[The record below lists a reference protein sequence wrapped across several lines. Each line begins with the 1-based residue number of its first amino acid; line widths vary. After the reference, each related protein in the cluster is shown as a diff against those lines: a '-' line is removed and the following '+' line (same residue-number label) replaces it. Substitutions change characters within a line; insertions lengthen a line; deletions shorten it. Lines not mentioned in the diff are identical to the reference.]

1 MSSTRVL
8 DSVLLDKP
16 ASRATRLGATGSGG
30 LVSVIQRLSQAR
42 SVPEIQAIVRT
53 AARSLTGADGATF
66 VLRDREQCFY
76 ADEDAIAPLW
86 KGQRFPMS
94 ICVSGWVMRH
104 SQPACIEDVYQDER
118 IPHDAYRPTFVKSL
132 AMVPIRRLDPIGAI
146 GNYWAD
152 HHQAT
157 DAEVQLLQA
166 LADSV
171 SVAIEN
177 GRVYQ
182 QLDDAR
188 RETMQRLALAAEYRD
203 DGTHQHTARVA
214 RTAAAIARAIG
225 LPASQV
231 LLIGQAAPLHDVG
244 KLAIPDAILLKPGK
258 LTPAE
263 FEQVKQH
270 TTAGA
275 AILAGSASEVLRL
288 AEEVALTHHEWWNG
302 HGYPAGLKGSAIP
315 LSGRI
320 VALAD
325 VFDALTHARPYKSR
339 WTVEQAL
346 AEITRLKGRQFDPAL
361 VDAFNRLNP
370 HAFVEIPTA

>member
-1 MSSTRVL
+1 
-8 DSVLLDKP
+8 
-16 ASRATRLGATGSGG
+16 
-30 LVSVIQRLSQAR
+30 
-42 SVPEIQAIVRT
+42 
-53 AARSLTGADGATF
+53 
-66 VLRDREQCFY
+66 
-76 ADEDAIAPLW
+76 
-86 KGQRFPMS
+86 
-94 ICVSGWVMRH
+94 
-104 SQPACIEDVYQDER
+104 
-118 IPHDAYRPTFVKSL
+118 
-132 AMVPIRRLDPIGAI
+132 MVPIRRLDPIGAI

-177 GRVYQ
+177 GRVYE

-203 DGTHQHTARVA
+203 DGTDQHTARVA

-302 HGYPAGLKGSAIP
+302 HGYPAGLTGSAIP

-361 VDAFNRLNP
+361 VDVFNRLNP